1 MILLVNNVHE
11 KNHRKSR
18 QTKFWKRMHATSNL
32 HLCYNFALVL
42 HKNALI
48 FSQSEARNSFM
59 YIIIIETHNHI
70 KENSQYQQIYLCTVK
85 KKALNL
91 NRAIFNWVSKVIQ
104 NCFGFALIPP
114 VRIDLQNLHHFLNQS
129 DAKLKP
135 ITPLVASI
143 FCTLGSL
150 VVFTLSSYW
159 LLNIFSFFWLVI
171 RITLVLALWHS
182 IEKHSNQDTLSH
194 FNVLPSRWVLH
205 TAIIALIASCK

>member
-1 MILLVNNVHE
+1 MLQLCISVTQECTHFQPIRSTQFFHVHYYHRNTHPHQGE
-11 KNHRKSR
+11 LTISTDISMYCKN
-18 QTKFWKRMHATSNL
+18 
-32 HLCYNFALVL
+32 
-42 HKNALI
+42 
-48 FSQSEARNSFM
+48 
-59 YIIIIETHNHI
+59 
-70 KENSQYQQIYLCTVK
+70 

-104 NCFGFALIPP
+104 NCFGFALIPS

>member
-1 MILLVNNVHE
+1 M
-11 KNHRKSR
+11 
-18 QTKFWKRMHATSNL
+18 
-32 HLCYNFALVL
+32 
-42 HKNALI
+42 
-48 FSQSEARNSFM
+48 
-59 YIIIIETHNHI
+59 
-70 KENSQYQQIYLCTVK
+70 
-85 KKALNL
+85 NL
-91 NRAIFNWVSKVIQ
+91 NRAIFNWVSKVIR

-143 FCTLGSL
+143 FCTFCRKFGSSH
-150 VVFTLSSYW
+150 FEF
-159 LLNIFSFFWLVI
+159 LLALEYFFFFWLVI